1 MSATRTVRRRMAPE
15 ARIAE
20 IMTAARALLRE
31 VGHEKFLLAELA
43 RRCGVTEPLIYK
55 YFPTKRDLLARVVN
69 EWYVEIMSVEIELEA
84 IHGTYPR
91 LRHLVAFGLE
101 VVRREPELTR
111 YMFSELR
118 AAPDYRT
125 SAAHDLNRGFTN
137 LVVRLVRDAV
147 AAGEFRAGIDPHTV
161 RDMIFGAIEHR
172 TWSYLRGE
180 GAFPVEQTADEIASI
195 IHAGMSVDPHRP
207 REVPIHVH
215 RGPTA

>member
-1 MSATRTVRRRMAPE
+1 MTTPRRRLAPE

-20 IMTAARALLRE
+20 LMAAARELLRE
-31 VGHEKFLLAELA
+31 VGYEKFLPAELA

-69 EWYVEIMSVEIELEA
+69 EWYVEIMSVEVELEG
-84 IHGTYPR
+84 ISGTYPR

-101 VVRREPELTR
+101 VVRKEPELTR

-118 AAPDYRT
+118 TAPDYRT
-125 SAAHDLNRGFTN
+125 SDAHRLNLGFTSI
-137 LVVRLVRDAV
+137 VVQLVRDAV
-147 AAGEFRAGIDPHTV
+147 DAGEFRAGIDPHTV

-195 IHAGMSVDPHRP
+195 VFGGMSALQHRP
-207 REVPIHVH
+207 
-215 RGPTA
+215 